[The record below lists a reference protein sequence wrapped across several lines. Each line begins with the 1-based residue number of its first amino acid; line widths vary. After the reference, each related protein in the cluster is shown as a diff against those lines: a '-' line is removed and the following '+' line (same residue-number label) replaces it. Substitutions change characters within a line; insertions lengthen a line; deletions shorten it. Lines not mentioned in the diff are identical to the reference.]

1 MVESEA
7 TDLEVSEEDLSAAFN
22 NLVQDGLIEV
32 VLIED
37 GMPYYRI
44 ASEFAGPL
52 EPMGPGG

>member
-1 MVESEA
+1 VKKIS
-7 TDLEVSEEDLSAAFN
+7 AFN

-32 VLIED
+32 VRIEG

-52 EPMGPGG
+52 ATTGPGPE